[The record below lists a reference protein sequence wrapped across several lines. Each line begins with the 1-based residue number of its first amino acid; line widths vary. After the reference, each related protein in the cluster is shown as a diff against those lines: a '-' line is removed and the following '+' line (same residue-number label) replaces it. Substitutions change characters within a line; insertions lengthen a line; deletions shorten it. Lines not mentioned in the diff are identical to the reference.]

1 LHISK
6 ELFGGLEEKMYLC
19 KKNLSY
25 TLFIMRNKIRTEEDF
40 FNESKRLRAE
50 ALILADTLKDHPLR
64 FKIVNEI
71 EMEVEITKSDLKTI
85 VSKNTQDNR
94 FNAFKNK
101 LAQDIRGFLEKAEYE
116 GWREVIPGKH
126 PETAF
131 FAYYSRELD
140 SKAYLC
146 VRKMKNSGIFKPY
159 AIIDQKTFDA
169 EIQNLRK

>member
-1 LHISK
+1 
-6 ELFGGLEEKMYLC
+6 MYLC

-25 TLFIMRNKIRTEEDF
+25 TLFNMRNKIRTEEDF

-85 VSKNTQDNR
+85 VSKNTHDNR

-101 LAQDIRGFLEKAEYE
+101 LAQDIRGFLEKAEN
-116 GWREVIPGKH
+116 V
-126 PETAF
+126 
-131 FAYYSRELD
+131 
-140 SKAYLC
+140 
-146 VRKMKNSGIFKPY
+146 
-159 AIIDQKTFDA
+159 
-169 EIQNLRK
+169 

>member
-1 LHISK
+1 MTNRKSTAP
-6 ELFGGLEEKMYLC
+6 FGLPVRRNETPSAKSP
-19 KKNLSY
+19 LS
-25 TLFIMRNKIRTEEDF
+25 IW
-40 FNESKRLRAE
+40 
-50 ALILADTLKDHPLR
+50 LAPP
-64 FKIVNEI
+64 
-71 EMEVEITKSDLKTI
+71 TKSDLKTI

-101 LAQDIRGFLEKAEYE
+101 VAQDIRGFLEKSVYE

-131 FAYYSRELD
+131 FAYFSRELGG
-140 SKAYLC
+140 KAYLC
-146 VRKMKNSGIFKPY
+146 VRKIKSTGVFKPY